1 MFGKKDAVTPIN
13 EIPLIA
19 RIEQLVV
26 PPGQLALWSLG
37 QSGFVIKGGSTIAYI
52 DPYLSDSG
60 AVIGAPRRFPIPID
74 PAKVQHADVV
84 FATHEHLDHADGPT
98 LGPLMAA
105 SPQAKLITSPQ
116 GREIALQA
124 DIAFERVIVPRVGER
139 ADLAGLAYTAIPAAH
154 GASALTGPRYVYEE
168 DGEGHARWMG
178 FLISCNGVTLYHAG
192 DTVLIPEMF
201 TALKDQEIDIAV
213 LPINGRDFFREQK
226 EIVGNLWPGEA
237 VELAV
242 ALEAKMLIGCHN
254 DLFDGNRVNP
264 GMLFDELDKRAPWQR
279 CHLLQPG
286 ELYLYAG

>member
-1 MFGKKDAVTPIN
+1 MSGKKNAMTQLIETN
-13 EIPLIA
+13 LIA
-19 RIEQLVV
+19 RIEQLMV
-26 PPGQLALWSLG
+26 PHGQLALWSLG
-37 QSGFVIKGGSTIAYI
+37 QSGFVVKGGSTIAYI

-60 AVIGAPRRFPIPID
+60 AEIGAPRRFPIPID
-74 PAKVQHADVV
+74 PAKVQHADMV

-124 DIAFERVIVPRVGER
+124 DVSAERVIVPRVGER
-139 ADLAGLAYTAIPAAH
+139 AELAGLTYTAVPAAH
-154 GASALTGPRYVYEE
+154 GASALTGPRYLYED
-168 DGEGHARWMG
+168 DGEGRARWMG
-178 FLISCNGVTLYHAG
+178 FLIECNGVTLYHAG
-192 DTVLIPEMF
+192 DTVLIPEML
-201 TALKDQEIDIAV
+201 TALNNRPIDIAI

-237 VELAV
+237 VEFAT
-242 ALEAKMLIGCHN
+242 ALNAKVMIGCHN

-264 GMLFDELDKRAPWQR
+264 GMLFDELDRRAPWQR

>member
-1 MFGKKDAVTPIN
+1 MTRLN
-13 EIPLIA
+13 ETDLIA
-19 RIEQLVV
+19 QIEQLVV

-60 AVIGAPRRFPIPID
+60 AAIGAPRRFPIPID

-84 FATHEHLDHADGPT
+84 FATHEHLDHADGST

-124 DIAFERVIVPRVGER
+124 DVAAERVIVPRVGELVEF
-139 ADLAGLAYTAIPAAH
+139 AALTYTAIPAAH
-154 GASALTGPRYVYEE
+154 GASAMTGPCYVYEE

-178 FLISCNGVTLYHAG
+178 FLIVCNGVTLYHAG
-192 DTVLIPEMF
+192 DTVLIPEIF
-201 TALKDQEIDIAV
+201 AALKDQKIDIAI

-242 ALEAKMLIGCHN
+242 ALNARMLIGCHN

>member
-1 MFGKKDAVTPIN
+1 MTPLK
-13 EIPLIA
+13 ETDLIA
-19 RIEQLVV
+19 QIEQLVV
-26 PPGQLALWSLG
+26 PHGQLALWSLG

-60 AVIGAPRRFPIPID
+60 AAIGAPRRFPIPID
-74 PAKVQHADVV
+74 PARVQNADVV

-105 SPQAKLITSPQ
+105 SPQARLITSPQ
-116 GREIALQA
+116 SREIALQA
-124 DIAFERVIVPRVGER
+124 DISAERIIVPRVGER
-139 ADLAGLAYTAIPAAH
+139 VELSGLAYTAVLAAH
-154 GASALTGPRYVYEE
+154 GASALAGPRYVYED
-168 DGEGHARWMG
+168 DGDGHARWMG
-178 FLISCNGVTLYHAG
+178 FLISCNGVMLYHSG
-192 DTVLIPEMF
+192 DTVLIPEIF
-201 TALKDQEIDIAV
+201 TMLKDQQIDIAI
-213 LPINGRDFFREQK
+213 LPINGRDYFREQK

-242 ALEAKMLIGCHN
+242 ALEAKVLLGCHN

-264 GMLFDELDKRAPWQR
+264 GLLFDELDRRAPWQR

>member
-1 MFGKKDAVTPIN
+1 MSQLDEKD
-13 EIPLIA
+13 LIA
-19 RIEQLVV
+19 RIDQLVV

-60 AVIGAPRRFPIPID
+60 AAIGAPRRFPIPMD

-105 SPQAKLITSPQ
+105 SPQARLVTSRQ

-124 DIAFERVIVPRVGER
+124 DVSAERIIMPRVGER
-139 ADLAGLAYTAIPAAH
+139 AELADLAYTAVPAAH
-154 GASALTGPRYVYEE
+154 GASALAGPRYVYED
-168 DGEGHARWMG
+168 DGEGRARWMG
-178 FLISCNGVTLYHAG
+178 FLIECNGVTLYHAG
-192 DTVLIPEMF
+192 DTILIPELLM
-201 TALKDQEIDIAV
+201 ALQAEQIDIAI

-237 VELAV
+237 IELTV
-242 ALEAKMLIGCHN
+242 TLEARVLIGCHN

-264 GMLFDELDKRAPWQR
+264 GMLFDELDRRAPWQR